1 MRINGIWI
9 PCDDGVIRPI
19 IAGRVA
25 SGNEQWIKTE
35 FLIDT
40 GADRT
45 VLSASILEQLVLPR
59 LEATEEIG
67 GLGGVTDSVVIETRI
82 QLLSEA
88 GAWVSFRS
96 RFVAV
101 TDLTALDFSV
111 MGRDIL
117 DLFALIVDRPRNVVC
132 LLNQQHRY
140 IITQS

>member
-1 MRINGIWI
+1 MRINGMWM

-25 SGNEQWIKTE
+25 SGNEHWIKSE

-59 LEATEEIG
+59 FYTTEEIG
-67 GLGGVTDSVVIETRI
+67 GLGGITDSVVIETSI

-88 GAWVSFRS
+88 GAWISFRG
-96 RFVAV
+96 RFAAV
-101 TDLTALDFSV
+101 TDFTALDFSV
-111 MGRDIL
+111 LGGDIL
-117 DLFALIVDRPRNVVC
+117 DLFALVVDRPGNVVS
-132 LLNQQHRY
+132 LLSQQHRY
-140 IITQS
+140 SIIQG